1 MPAQPD
7 LSKLSV
13 TQFAERFRGE
23 MIPLS
28 NTFSYFCASVPMSE
42 EDLKEYLEEPVAA
55 LPPTIAR
62 ALPKISIL
70 LVPYLERGDG
80 HEKRKTAPPAA
91 DYVSIERPPEG
102 RLSPYTQLKLGDE
115 TVLAFAL
122 KDQEVA
128 EYHYRFYHLLA
139 TLMADHWSDDVEN
152 RYIRVLRD
160 ELSADVHGEVDE
172 PSWRLKQAMRRS
184 QNVRNGKAFRE
195 YARQSFADTLT
206 LYLHGICCDIDVD
219 TGPRQLPSRYLR
231 KRLLL
236 LEECS
241 RRRRVTRCSPNSSK
255 RIKSRFIRVDREIP
269 DLRIQFALRILDK
282 RVFAWLQRLLRPDPE
297 QQIGF
302 LLLEGFDLVELL
314 LHHAVIFQLQ
324 DGYIFRHA
332 PVLFRRQPDDVDA
345 FIIGKPEVKFR
356 ANIGE
361 VQRRMLAI
369 QFHGGLAGH
378 RGNRR
383 QHPQDGALFVADD
396 LRFRLLH
403 RLDRFAANV
412 VGAGLGWDA
421 GDLLLRQLLGRAFF
435 GFGLGVGGD
444 LGCAVR

>member
-1 MPAQPD
+1 MPAQLD

-55 LPPTIAR
+55 LPPAIAG

-102 RLSPYTQLKLGDE
+102 RLSPYTQLKLGEE

-139 TLMADHWSDDVEN
+139 TLMADHWSDDVET
-152 RYIRVLRD
+152 RYIRILRD
-160 ELSADVHGEVDE
+160 EASADVHGEVDE

-219 TGPRQLPSRYLR
+219 TGPRQLPSRNLR

-236 LEECS
+236 LEELF
-241 RRRRVTRCSPNSSK
+241 P
-255 RIKSRFIRVDREIP
+255 P
-269 DLRIQFALRILDK
+269 PQGYA
-282 RVFAWLQRLLRPDPE
+282 VFPE
-297 QQIGF
+297 Q
-302 LLLEGFDLVELL
+302 LE
-314 LHHAVIFQLQ
+314 A
-324 DGYIFRHA
+324 
-332 PVLFRRQPDDVDA
+332 
-345 FIIGKPEVKFR
+345 
-356 ANIGE
+356 
-361 VQRRMLAI
+361 
-369 QFHGGLAGH
+369 
-378 RGNRR
+378 
-383 QHPQDGALFVADD
+383 
-396 LRFRLLH
+396 
-403 RLDRFAANV
+403 
-412 VGAGLGWDA
+412 
-421 GDLLLRQLLGRAFF
+421 
-435 GFGLGVGGD
+435 
-444 LGCAVR
+444 

>member
-28 NTFSYFCASVPMSE
+28 NNFSYFCASVPMSE
-42 EDLKEYLEEPVAA
+42 EDLKEYLEEPVGA

-80 HEKRKTAPPAA
+80 HEKRKATLPGA

-102 RLSPYTQLKLGDE
+102 RISPYTQLKLGEE

-139 TLMADHWSDDVEN
+139 TLMADHWSDDVET

-184 QNVRNGKAFRE
+184 QNVRNGKAFRG

-236 LEECS
+236 LEE
-241 RRRRVTRCSPNSSK
+241 
-255 RIKSRFIRVDREIP
+255 
-269 DLRIQFALRILDK
+269 LFAPPPGYA
-282 RVFAWLQRLLRPDPE
+282 VFPE
-297 QQIGF
+297 Q
-302 LLLEGFDLVELL
+302 LE
-314 LHHAVIFQLQ
+314 A
-324 DGYIFRHA
+324 
-332 PVLFRRQPDDVDA
+332 
-345 FIIGKPEVKFR
+345 
-356 ANIGE
+356 
-361 VQRRMLAI
+361 
-369 QFHGGLAGH
+369 
-378 RGNRR
+378 
-383 QHPQDGALFVADD
+383 
-396 LRFRLLH
+396 
-403 RLDRFAANV
+403 
-412 VGAGLGWDA
+412 
-421 GDLLLRQLLGRAFF
+421 
-435 GFGLGVGGD
+435 
-444 LGCAVR
+444 